1 MWPRRLGGRSPARG
15 GVARGRGRSVW
26 NVVGSSHRIVRRGH
40 APFLGEGQ
48 SERRSGFKSPLPACP
63 PATPPPSGIRFFRNK
78 IAKLRMFRNP
88 GRSQVEDPGAYDGA
102 SEREAPAGC
111 REAGLR
117 SWRRAGVGAAAAGCL
132 SGVRRGGGSL
142 ETAPCP
148 ISSSCFRSGFS
159 MLDPN

>member
-1 MWPRRLGGRSPARG
+1 MAEEAGRPQPGEG

-78 IAKLRMFRNP
+78 IAKLWMFRNP
-88 GRSQVEDPGAYDGA
+88 GRSQVEDPGA
-102 SEREAPAGC
+102 
-111 REAGLR
+111 
-117 SWRRAGVGAAAAGCL
+117 
-132 SGVRRGGGSL
+132 
-142 ETAPCP
+142 
-148 ISSSCFRSGFS
+148 
-159 MLDPN
+159 